1 MSVSPETTEVGS
13 GHLSAECDGACDC
26 REPPARAL
34 PRPAVPR
41 RGCGRSRSWFVL
53 DVVSCDLL
61 EVLPKIQLKKKKVSG
76 AEEVSTKKVA
86 KMCMQLFWGFQ
97 KTSSSE
103 AII

>member
-1 MSVSPETTEVGS
+1 VCLCVLLWCVSVSPETTEVGS

-61 EVLPKIQLKKKKVSG
+61 EVLPKIQFKKKK
-76 AEEVSTKKVA
+76 
-86 KMCMQLFWGFQ
+86 
-97 KTSSSE
+97 
-103 AII
+103 